1 MHPRVYIFS
10 GTWSYAS
17 RDTGI
22 SHIVLTTSDHSRD
35 SAGLTY
41 VYPVI
46 SRRSGGLSIGI
57 NLNPNNAC
65 NWRCIYCQVPDLIRG
80 TSPEIDLQQLQNE
93 LDEFLNDVI
102 HGNFYD
108 RYEVAIDLRTIND
121 IAISG
126 NGESTSAAEFDQVIE
141 LIGQSISRFGLQ
153 DKIKLVLIT
162 NGSLVHKEVVQ
173 SGLVKMRSINGEVWF
188 KLDSATDAGLK
199 NTNNAGISIDRVKEN
214 LKIVSALCP
223 TWLQTCV
230 FKLDG
235 ELPSRNECECY
246 LQFLSSL
253 KKDNIKV
260 NGVLL
265 YGLARPSMQ
274 LEAPR
279 LSSVS
284 EAWMNE
290 FADKIN
296 QLGFQTRVSH

>member
-1 MHPRVYIFS
+1 M
-10 GTWSYAS
+10 
-17 RDTGI
+17 
-22 SHIVLTTSDHSRD
+22 LTTTDHARD

-80 TSPEIDLQQLQNE
+80 SSPKIELQQLKDE
-93 LDEFLNDVI
+93 LDGFLNDVI
-102 HGNFYD
+102 HGDFYD
-108 RYEVAIDLRTIND
+108 HYDVVEDLRTIKD

-126 NGESTSAAEFDQVIE
+126 NGESTSAADFDQVIE
-141 LIGQSISRFGLQ
+141 LIAQSIRQFDLH

-162 NGSLVHKEVVQ
+162 NGSLAHKKVVQ
-173 SGLVKMRSINGEVWF
+173 SGLSTMSKINGEVWF
-188 KLDSATDAGLK
+188 KLDSATDTGLK
-199 NTNNAGISIDRVKEN
+199 SINNAGLSVEKVKEN
-214 LKIVSALCP
+214 LKIMSALCP

-235 ELPSRNECECY
+235 ELLSDNERGSY
-246 LQFLSSL
+246 LQFLFWL
-253 KKDNIKV
+253 KDEGIRI

-274 LEAPR
+274 VEAPR
-279 LSSVS
+279 LSAVS
-284 EAWMNE
+284 AEWMEE
-290 FADKIN
+290 FANEIR
-296 QLGFQTRVSH
+296 QLNFLVRNNL

>member
-1 MHPRVYIFS
+1 M
-10 GTWSYAS
+10 
-17 RDTGI
+17 
-22 SHIVLTTSDHSRD
+22 VLTTTDHSRD
-35 SAGLTY
+35 SAGLSY

-80 TSPEIDLQQLQNE
+80 TSPEINLQQLQQE

-102 HGNFYD
+102 NGDFYD
-108 RYEVAIDLRTIND
+108 HYEVAEDLRIIKD

-126 NGESTSAAEFDQVIE
+126 NGESTSAVEFDQIIK
-141 LIGQSISRFGLQ
+141 LIVQSISRFILQ

-162 NGSLVHKEVVQ
+162 NGSLAHKEVVQ
-173 SGLVKMRSINGEVWF
+173 SGLSTMSSINGEIWF
-188 KLDSATDAGLK
+188 KLDSGTDDGLK
-199 NTNNAGISIDRVKEN
+199 NINNAGLSIERVKEN

-230 FKLDG
+230 FKLDD
-235 ELPSRNECECY
+235 ELPSRNECESY
-246 LQFLSSL
+246 LQFLATL
-253 KKDNIKV
+253 KEENIEV

-274 LEAPR
+274 IEAPR
-279 LSSVS
+279 LSAVS
-284 EAWMNE
+284 EVWMND
-290 FADKIN
+290 FAEEIK
-296 QLGFQTRVSH
+296 QLGFKTKVSH

>member
-1 MHPRVYIFS
+1 
-10 GTWSYAS
+10 
-17 RDTGI
+17 
-22 SHIVLTTSDHSRD
+22 VLTTTDHSRD

-93 LDEFLNDVI
+93 LDKFLNDVI
-102 HGNFYD
+102 HGDFYD
-108 RYEVAIDLRTIND
+108 RYEVAEELRIIND

-126 NGESTSAAEFDQVIE
+126 NGESTTSAEFDQVVE
-141 LIGQSISRFGLQ
+141 LIGQSINRFGLQ

-162 NGSLVHKEVVQ
+162 NGSLAHKEVVQ
-173 SGLVKMRSINGEVWF
+173 SGLSKMRSINGEVWF

-199 NTNNAGISIDRVKEN
+199 NINNAGISIDRVKEN

-290 FADKIN
+290 FADEIS
-296 QLGFQTRVSH
+296 QLGFKVKVNH

>member
-1 MHPRVYIFS
+1 M
-10 GTWSYAS
+10 
-17 RDTGI
+17 
-22 SHIVLTTSDHSRD
+22 LTTTDHDRD

-80 TSPEIDLQQLQNE
+80 SSPKIELQQLKDE
-93 LDEFLNDVI
+93 LDGFLNNVV

-108 RYEVAIDLRTIND
+108 HYDVVEDLRTIKD

-126 NGESTSAAEFDQVIE
+126 NGEPTSAADFDQVVE
-141 LIGQSISRFGLQ
+141 LITQLIRQFNLHE
-153 DKIKLVLIT
+153 KIKLVLIT
-162 NGSLVHKEVVQ
+162 NGSLAHKKVVQ
-173 SGLVKMRSINGEVWF
+173 SGLSIMREINGEAWF
-188 KLDSATDAGLK
+188 KLDSATDTGLR
-199 NTNNAGISIDRVKEN
+199 TINNAGISLEKVKEN
-214 LKIVSALCP
+214 LKTMSALCP

-235 ELPSRNECECY
+235 EYPSENERESY
-246 LQFLSSL
+246 LQFLLWL
-253 KKDNIKV
+253 KEEGIKV

-274 LEAPR
+274 VEAPR
-279 LSSVS
+279 LSAVS
-284 EAWMNE
+284 AEWMEE
-290 FADKIN
+290 FANEIRHLDFSVRN
-296 QLGFQTRVSH
+296 NL

>member
-1 MHPRVYIFS
+1 
-10 GTWSYAS
+10 
-17 RDTGI
+17 
-22 SHIVLTTSDHSRD
+22 VLTTTDHSRD

-102 HGNFYD
+102 HGDFYD
-108 RYEVAIDLRTIND
+108 RYEVAEELRIIND

-126 NGESTSAAEFDQVIE
+126 NGESTTSAEFDQVVE

-162 NGSLVHKEVVQ
+162 NGSLAHKEIVQ
-173 SGLVKMRSINGEVWF
+173 SGLSKMRSINGEVWF

-199 NTNNAGISIDRVKEN
+199 NINNAGISIDRVKEN

-290 FADKIN
+290 FADEIS
-296 QLGFQTRVSH
+296 QLGFQVKVNH

>member
-1 MHPRVYIFS
+1 M
-10 GTWSYAS
+10 
-17 RDTGI
+17 
-22 SHIVLTTSDHSRD
+22 LTTTDHSRD

-173 SGLVKMRSINGEVWF
+173 SGLAKMRSINGEVWF

>member
-1 MHPRVYIFS
+1 
-10 GTWSYAS
+10 
-17 RDTGI
+17 
-22 SHIVLTTSDHSRD
+22 VLTTTDHSRD
-35 SAGLTY
+35 SAGLSY

-80 TSPEIDLQQLQNE
+80 TSPEINLQQLQKE

-102 HGNFYD
+102 NGDFYD
-108 RYEVAIDLRTIND
+108 RYEVAEDLRTIKD

-126 NGESTSAAEFDQVIE
+126 NGESTSAAEFDQVIK
-141 LIGQSISRFGLQ
+141 LIAHSMSRFTLQ

-162 NGSLVHKEVVQ
+162 NGSLAHKEIVQ
-173 SGLVKMRSINGEVWF
+173 SGLETMNSNNGEVWF
-188 KLDSATDAGLK
+188 KLDSGTDAGLK
-199 NTNNAGISIDRVKEN
+199 NINNAGLSIERVKEN

-235 ELPSRNECECY
+235 ELPSRNECESY
-246 LQFLSSL
+246 LKFLSCL
-253 KKDNIKV
+253 EDENIKV

-274 LEAPR
+274 IEAPR
-279 LSSVS
+279 LSPVS
-284 EAWMNE
+284 EAWMDK
-290 FADKIN
+290 FAEEIK
-296 QLGFQTRVSH
+296 QLGFKTKISH

>member
-1 MHPRVYIFS
+1 M
-10 GTWSYAS
+10 
-17 RDTGI
+17 
-22 SHIVLTTSDHSRD
+22 LTTTDHGRD

-65 NWRCIYCQVPDLIRG
+65 NWRCIYCQVPDLKRG
-80 TSPEIDLQQLQNE
+80 SSPKIELQQLKDE
-93 LDEFLNDVI
+93 LDGFLNDVI

-108 RYEVAIDLRTIND
+108 QYDVVEDLRTIKD

-126 NGESTSAAEFDQVIE
+126 NGESTSAADFDQVIE
-141 LIGQSISRFGLQ
+141 LIAQSIRQFDLH

-162 NGSLVHKEVVQ
+162 NGSLAHKKIVQ
-173 SGLVKMRSINGEVWF
+173 SGLSTMNKINGEVWF
-188 KLDSATDAGLK
+188 KLDSATDTGLK
-199 NTNNAGISIDRVKEN
+199 TINNAGLSVDKVKEN
-214 LKIVSALCP
+214 LKIMSALCP

-235 ELPSRNECECY
+235 EYLSDNERGSY
-246 LQFLSSL
+246 LQFLSWL
-253 KKDNIKV
+253 KEEGIKI

-274 LEAPR
+274 VEAPR
-279 LSSVS
+279 LSAVS
-284 EAWMNE
+284 AEWMEE
-290 FADKIN
+290 FAN
-296 QLGFQTRVSH
+296 ELRQLDFLVRNNL